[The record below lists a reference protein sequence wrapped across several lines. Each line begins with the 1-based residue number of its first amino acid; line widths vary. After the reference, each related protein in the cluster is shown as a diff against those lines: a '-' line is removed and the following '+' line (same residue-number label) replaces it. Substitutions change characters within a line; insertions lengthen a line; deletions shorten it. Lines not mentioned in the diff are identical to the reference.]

1 MPFPN
6 EENKVSFEFINYFDE
21 VELQVQPKAK
31 LTNEQAKLLT
41 EKLFYRNVI
50 TERGYINTIRELGFY
65 A

>member
-1 MPFPN
+1 M
-6 EENKVSFEFINYFDE
+6 SLEFVNYFEE
-21 VELQVQPKAK
+21 VEMQAPTKIQ

-50 TERGYINTIRELGFY
+50 SERGYINTLRELGFY

>member
-1 MPFPN
+1 MSPLDF
-6 EENKVSFEFINYFDE
+6 VNYFEE
-21 VELQVQPKAK
+21 VEMQAPTKIQ

-50 TERGYINTIRELGFY
+50 SERGYINTLRELGFY